1 MTIHNQLLSDT
12 MTLDLSALIKKYG
25 APHFPTKRN
34 PVGTLNE
41 VFWSAFFATLNEILY
56 ENREGEFYGYGGKIY
71 DPTSEHLLREQ
82 LTNDILRASQ
92 EWPGYLALSQLCN
105 ARHLGGVLTHLKGM
119 TQMEGVFSRPR
130 EYIHVANGVIEL
142 NGASPK
148 LVGFD
153 PKFYSR
159 NLIPIDYKPGAKCPK
174 FIEQLLKPLPADD
187 VLVLQKLFGMFV
199 SGINFLQKIL
209 ILQGAPG
216 SGKSQLAAVARL
228 LIGPVNCTELR
239 TAHLGDRFE
248 LARYMS
254 KILLIGADVAG
265 DFLNQP
271 GAQQS
276 QEDDR
281 RRHNRLGAEIL
292 QSRVFDFGRLL
303 HPDHLQLAHDRHTR
317 RRPRRLVAPADHPEL
332 TSKRRT
338 PKTFRTLRKGSYG
351 TKAPESSIGRS
362 KGSNSQTRT
371 LRQSAKLRSPPS
383 RENAWKPCSMKA
395 KECVFSSSI
404 TSRPIPSAT

>member
-71 DPTSEHLLREQ
+71 DPTSEHLLRQQ

-187 VLVLQKLFGMFV
+187 VPVLQKLFGMFV

-254 KILLIGADVAG
+254 KILFNRRPCRWRLPEPTRG
-265 DFLNQP
+265 P
-271 GAQQS
+271 QS

-281 RRHNRLGAEIL
+281 RGHNRLGAKIL

-303 HPDHLQLAHDRHTR
+303 RPDHLQLAHDRHTR
-317 RRPRRLVAPADHPEL
+317 RRPRRLVAPADHPNL
-332 TSKRRT
+332 RAKDAHQKHSALCTAAHMRRR
-338 PKTFRTLRKGSYG
+338 PRYSQLGARRARTRK
-351 TKAPESSIGRS
+351 PGR
-362 KGSNSQTRT
+362 
-371 LRQSAKLRSPPS
+371 
-383 RENAWKPCSMKA
+383 
-395 KECVFSSSI
+395 CVN
-404 TSRPIPSAT
+404 R

>member
-71 DPTSEHLLREQ
+71 DPTSEHLLRQQ

-92 EWPGYLALSQLCN
+92 EWLGYLALSQLCN

-119 TQMEGVFSRPR
+119 TQMEGVFSWPR

-187 VLVLQKLFGMFV
+187 VPVLQKLF
-199 SGINFLQKIL
+199 
-209 ILQGAPG
+209 A
-216 SGKSQLAAVARL
+216 
-228 LIGPVNCTELR
+228 
-239 TAHLGDRFE
+239 
-248 LARYMS
+248 
-254 KILLIGADVAG
+254 
-265 DFLNQP
+265 
-271 GAQQS
+271 
-276 QEDDR
+276 
-281 RRHNRLGAEIL
+281 
-292 QSRVFDFGRLL
+292 
-303 HPDHLQLAHDRHTR
+303 
-317 RRPRRLVAPADHPEL
+317 
-332 TSKRRT
+332 
-338 PKTFRTLRKGSYG
+338 
-351 TKAPESSIGRS
+351 
-362 KGSNSQTRT
+362 
-371 LRQSAKLRSPPS
+371 
-383 RENAWKPCSMKA
+383 CS
-395 KECVFSSSI
+395 
-404 TSRPIPSAT
+404 

>member
-71 DPTSEHLLREQ
+71 DPTSEHLLRQQ

-92 EWPGYLALSQLCN
+92 EWLGYLALSQLCN

-142 NGASPK
+142 NGASLK

-187 VLVLQKLFGMFV
+187 VPVLQKPFGMFV
-199 SGINFLQKIL
+199 SGINFLQKI
-209 ILQGAPG
+209 
-216 SGKSQLAAVARL
+216 
-228 LIGPVNCTELR
+228 
-239 TAHLGDRFE
+239 
-248 LARYMS
+248 
-254 KILLIGADVAG
+254 
-265 DFLNQP
+265 
-271 GAQQS
+271 
-276 QEDDR
+276 
-281 RRHNRLGAEIL
+281 
-292 QSRVFDFGRLL
+292 
-303 HPDHLQLAHDRHTR
+303 
-317 RRPRRLVAPADHPEL
+317 
-332 TSKRRT
+332 
-338 PKTFRTLRKGSYG
+338 
-351 TKAPESSIGRS
+351 
-362 KGSNSQTRT
+362 
-371 LRQSAKLRSPPS
+371 
-383 RENAWKPCSMKA
+383 
-395 KECVFSSSI
+395 
-404 TSRPIPSAT
+404 